1 MSAPSD
7 LCTHARK
14 GRLFALTYE
23 VYGGVH
29 FGPYFDPSGER
40 AAYDRAR
47 EGRIKALGWEVLVVT
62 HEDMRRENLDKTVDL
77 VRQFLALEERR

>member
-1 MSAPSD
+1 VRPPS

-23 VYGGVH
+23 VHGGVH

-47 EGRIKALGWEVLVVT
+47 EERITGLGWEILVVT
-62 HEDMRRENLDKTVDL
+62 HEDLRRENLDKTVGL